1 MDGLFEFLPIIAFI
15 VYGIIRAMGGAK
27 ENEQQQKKPNRQN
40 VPSPTKTPS
49 GGQDNPRRT
58 VYRSSDSEVYKEKEH
73 SRNTSKQTVYTSTP
87 TNVYVEEQQ
96 KQQVERLK
104 ERMNTGT
111 NDSLE
116 SLSNQDLSIGPS
128 IQDAIKH
135 HSLQDKNV
143 KKEQFKKDVKTGL
156 NYKGLVNGIIMSEV
170 LGPPR
175 AKKSF
180 RSVAADRRRNI
191 QYK

>member
-1 MDGLFEFLPIIAFI
+1 MNELFEFLPIIAFI

-27 ENEQQQKKPNRQN
+27 DNEQQKKSNRQN
-40 VPSPTKTPS
+40 VPKPTPTPS
-49 GGQDNPRRT
+49 GGQNNPKRT

-73 SRNTSKQTVYTSTP
+73 SRRNSKQTVYTSTP
-87 TNVYVEEQQ
+87 TNDYVEEQQ

-111 NDSLE
+111 NVSLE
-116 SLSNQDLSIGPS
+116 SLSDQDLSIGPT

-175 AKKSF
+175 ARKSF

>member
-1 MDGLFEFLPIIAFI
+1 MDSLLEFLPIIAFI
-15 VYGIIRAMGGAK
+15 VYGIIRALGGAK
-27 ENEQQQKKPNRQN
+27 ETEQQQKPNRPN
-40 VPSPTKTPS
+40 VPRPTATPS
-49 GGQDNPRRT
+49 GGQDNPKRT
-58 VYRSSDSEVYKEKEH
+58 VYKSSNSEDHKKTEQTRH
-73 SRNTSKQTVYTSTP
+73 SPKQTVYTSTP
-87 TNVYVEEQQ
+87 TNVYAEEQQ

-111 NDSLE
+111 SDAHDSL
-116 SLSNQDLSIGPS
+116 SQQDLSIGPT

-175 AKKSF
+175 ARKPF
-180 RSVAADRRRNI
+180 RSVTVERSKKI